1 MQYYKHQFNEV
12 EDYLHHRAP
21 YLLVDRII
29 SITEDAVQTEK
40 VITGKEFFV
49 QGHFP
54 GAAIF
59 PGAMMQELSTQSA
72 GILIAA
78 NFNPMAEFNTH
89 DPHFNKYAL
98 GVLVRVKNAK
108 FKGFAKPGD
117 TLLTEVSL
125 NENTANFFDFR
136 ATIRIEEKIIMQN
149 SFRLANVDSELLYD

>member
-1 MQYYKHQFNEV
+1 MQYYKHDLNSV
-12 EDYLHHRAP
+12 EDYLHHRPP
-21 YLLVDRII
+21 YLLVDRVV
-29 SITEDAVQTEK
+29 SITANEVQTEK
-40 VITGKEFFV
+40 RITGQEFFV

-78 NFNPMAEFNTH
+78 KFNPMPEFNTH
-89 DPHFNKYAL
+89 DPHFNELAL

-117 TLLTEVSL
+117 TLVTNVKLDEHTSNV
-125 NENTANFFDFR
+125 FDFR
-136 ATIRIEEKIIMQN
+136 ATISVQGKVIMQN
-149 SFRLANVDSELLYD
+149 MFRLANVESKLLHD

>member
-1 MQYYKHQFNEV
+1 MQYYNHQFNDV

-29 SITEDAVQTEK
+29 SITEEAVQTEK

-78 NFNPMAEFNTH
+78 NFNPMPEFNTH

-117 TLLTEVSL
+117 TLITEVSL
-125 NENTANFFDFR
+125 NDHTANFFDFR
-136 ATIRIEEKIIMQN
+136 ATIRVEEKTIMQN